1 MRTHRFLPTA
11 LAALALFSAGAV
23 AALAD
28 PNTPVTVTSP
38 EPASPPQPQA
48 SPTSAPPSQGPRG
61 IDPCALLAQPDVAS
75 ALGVGIDQL
84 GAPTRPT
91 TSECLWA
98 ATSHDSGPARQV
110 LLAVDVA
117 QAAKSGCKGLQCFW
131 IVQTVAGYIPGMS
144 NFNRAVGTAEDVE
157 YITGLG
163 DKAAWKNGWL
173 TVLKQAVVFRLDV
186 SAAPSSSALGVSE
199 DLARTVLTHL

>member
-1 MRTHRFLPTA
+1 MNSKGFLMAA
-11 LAALALFSAGAV
+11 LAAFALFSTVAV
-23 AALAD
+23 ALAD
-28 PNTPVTVTSP
+28 PNTPAPVTSP
-38 EPASPPQPQA
+38 EQAAPQA
-48 SPTSAPPSQGPRG
+48 SSVSSPAGRVPQS

-84 GAPTRPT
+84 RAPARPT

-98 ATSHDSGPARQV
+98 ASAHGSGPARQV

-117 QAAKSGCKGLQCFW
+117 QAAKSGCRGLQCLW
-131 IVQTVAGYIPGMS
+131 IVQTVTGYIPGMS

-173 TVLKQAVVFRLDV
+173 TVLKSAVVFRLEV
-186 SAAPSSSALGVSE
+186 SASPSSAGALNVSE
-199 DLARTVLTHL
+199 ALARTVLTRL